1 MNFARSFLA
10 ALLGSLTSFLI
21 LLIFFLIFISGI
33 ASIASLENQISFIKE
48 NSILKLDLNKPVNER
63 ASIYQEFESLLGLDE
78 EILGLNNIIE
88 SINIAKENENIKGIE
103 LKCDFPL
110 TGWAQTR
117 AIRETL
123 KDFKKSGKFIYAYSD
138 VFTQKGYYLASIA
151 DTIGVNPEGTVE
163 FKGLSS
169 EVLYYK
175 DFQDKY
181 GIKMEVIRHG
191 KYKSA
196 VEPYLENKMSSN
208 NRKQIKELIESI
220 WETISGEISQSRKV
234 NKSKIDQIAEN
245 LDANTPQKALNS
257 NLIDLIIYQD
267 QMDSIIKKSIGF
279 KYEKDLNKIGVKK
292 IIASQKNYNN
302 KIKDRIAVLYATGTI
317 LYGEGSE
324 NIIGQGIFVD
334 AFEKISNDDWI
345 KAIVLR
351 IDSPGGVAL
360 TSDIILRALKLAQT
374 KKPVV
379 VSMGNVAASGGYY
392 IASGADKIYA
402 DPLSITGSIGVFAS
416 LPNISGF
423 SKKIGLNSEQVSTHK
438 NSMGYSIYEPL
449 QPGFIKSTKESIK
462 KVYETFKLK
471 VSEGRNL
478 TLDEVESIAQGR
490 VWTGKQALNIGLID
504 SLGDLN
510 LAIEGA
516 AKLADIK
523 EFNIIEYPKRK
534 ASFESLIQDFSIS
547 LKGNNLENKIPD
559 FIKSIT
565 KKRNIYSSSNIQ
577 ALLPFE
583 LNIY

>member
-220 WETISGEISQSRKV
+220 WETISDEISQSRKV
-234 NKSKIDQIAEN
+234 NNSKINQIAEN
-245 LDANTPQKALNS
+245 LDANTPQKAFNS

-324 NIIGQGIFVD
+324 NIIGQGLFVD

-345 KAIVLR
+345 KAIVVR

-360 TSDIILRALKLAQT
+360 TSDIILRSLKLAKT
-374 KKPVV
+374 KKPVI

-438 NSMGYSIYEPL
+438 NSMGYSIYKPL

-462 KVYETFKLK
+462 KVYESFKLK
-471 VSEGRNL
+471 VAEGRNL

-490 VWTGKQALNIGLID
+490 VWSGKQALNIGLID

-510 LAIEGA
+510 AAINGA
-516 AKLADIK
+516 AKLAEIN

-547 LKGNNLENKIPD
+547 LKDNKIENKIPD
-559 FIKSIT
+559 FIKLIT
-565 KKRNIYSSSNIQ
+565 EQRNIQSSKNIQ
-577 ALLPFE
+577 ALIPFD

>member
-1 MNFARSFLA
+1 MNFARSFIA
-10 ALLGSLTSFLI
+10 ALLGSLTSFVI
-21 LLIFFLIFISGI
+21 LFVFFLIFISGI

-48 NSILKLDLNKPVNER
+48 SSILKLDLNKPVNER
-63 ASIYQEFESLLGLDE
+63 ASIYQEFESILGLDE

-88 SINIAKENENIKGIE
+88 SINIAKENDNIKGIE

-117 AIRETL
+117 TIRETL

-151 DTIGVNPEGTVE
+151 DTIAINPEGTVE

-220 WETISGEISQSRKV
+220 WKTISGEISQSRKI
-234 NKSKIDQIAEN
+234 NKSKINQIAEN

-279 KYEKDLNKIGVKK
+279 EYEKDLNKIGVKK

-345 KAIVLR
+345 KAIVVR

-360 TSDIILRALKLAQT
+360 TSDIILRSLKLAKT

-510 LAIEGA
+510 SAIEGA

-523 EFNIIEYPKRK
+523 KFNIIEYPKRK

>member
-1 MNFARSFLA
+1 MNFTRSFLA
-10 ALLGSLTSFLI
+10 ALLGSLTSFII
-21 LLIFFLIFISGI
+21 LFIFFLIFISGI

-48 NSILKLDLNKPVNER
+48 SSILKLDLNKPVNER
-63 ASIYQEFESLLGLDE
+63 ASIYQEFESILGLDE

-88 SINIAKENENIKGIE
+88 SINIAKENDNIKGIE

-117 AIRETL
+117 TIRETL

-151 DTIGVNPEGTVE
+151 DTIAINPEGTVE

-220 WETISGEISQSRKV
+220 WETISDEISQSRKV
-234 NKSKIDQIAEN
+234 NKSKINQIAEN

-267 QMDSIIKKSIGF
+267 QMDSIIKKSIGVE
-279 KYEKDLNKIGVKK
+279 YEKDLNKIGVKK

-345 KAIVLR
+345 KAIVVR

-360 TSDIILRALKLAQT
+360 TSDIILRSLKLAKT

-438 NSMGYSIYEPL
+438 NSMGYSIYKPL

-462 KVYETFKLK
+462 KVYESFKLK

-490 VWTGKQALNIGLID
+490 VWSGKQALNIGLID

-510 LAIEGA
+510 AAIEDA

-547 LKGNNLENKIPD
+547 LKGNNIENKIPD

-565 KKRNIYSSSNIQ
+565 KKRNIQSSKNIQ

>member
-10 ALLGSLTSFLI
+10 ALLGSLTSFVI
-21 LLIFFLIFISGI
+21 LFVFFLIFISGI

-63 ASIYQEFESLLGLDE
+63 ASIYEEFESLLGLDE

-220 WETISGEISQSRKV
+220 WETISDEISQSRKV
-234 NKSKIDQIAEN
+234 NNSKINQIAEN
-245 LDANTPQKALNS
+245 LDANTPQKAFNS

-279 KYEKDLNKIGVKK
+279 EYEKDLNKIGVKK

-324 NIIGQGIFVD
+324 NIIGQGLFVD

-345 KAIVLR
+345 KAIVVR

-360 TSDIILRALKLAQT
+360 TSDIILRSLKLAKT
-374 KKPVV
+374 KKPVI

>member
-10 ALLGSLTSFLI
+10 ALLGSLTSFVI
-21 LLIFFLIFISGI
+21 LFVFFLIFISGI

-48 NSILKLDLNKPVNER
+48 SSILKLDLNKPVNER
-63 ASIYQEFESLLGLDE
+63 ASIYQEFESILGLDE

-88 SINIAKENENIKGIE
+88 SINIAKENDNIKGIE

-117 AIRETL
+117 TIRETL

-151 DTIGVNPEGTVE
+151 DTIAINPEGTVE

-220 WETISGEISQSRKV
+220 WETISGEISQSRKI
-234 NKSKIDQIAEN
+234 NKSKINQIAEN

-279 KYEKDLNKIGVKK
+279 EYEKDLNKIGVKK

-345 KAIVLR
+345 KAIVVR

-360 TSDIILRALKLAQT
+360 TSDIILRSLKLAKT

>member
-220 WETISGEISQSRKV
+220 WETISDEISQSRKV
-234 NKSKIDQIAEN
+234 NNSKINQIAEN
-245 LDANTPQKALNS
+245 LDANTPQKAFNS

-324 NIIGQGIFVD
+324 NIIGQGLFVD

-345 KAIVLR
+345 KAIVVR

-360 TSDIILRALKLAQT
+360 TSDIILRSLKLAKT
-374 KKPVV
+374 KKPVI

-438 NSMGYSIYEPL
+438 NSMGYSIYKPL

-462 KVYETFKLK
+462 KVYESFKLK
-471 VSEGRNL
+471 VAEGRNL

-490 VWTGKQALNIGLID
+490 VWSGKQALNIGLID

-510 LAIEGA
+510 AAINGA
-516 AKLADIK
+516 AKLAEIN

-547 LKGNNLENKIPD
+547 LKENKIENKIPD
-559 FIKSIT
+559 FIKLIT
-565 KKRNIYSSSNIQ
+565 EQRNIQSSKNIQ
-577 ALLPFE
+577 ALIPFD

>member
-1 MNFARSFLA
+1 MNFTRSFLA
-10 ALLGSLTSFLI
+10 ALLGSLTSFII
-21 LLIFFLIFISGI
+21 LFIFFLIFISGI

-48 NSILKLDLNKPVNER
+48 SSILKLDLNKPVNER

-88 SINIAKENENIKGIE
+88 SINIAKENDNIKGIE

-117 AIRETL
+117 TIRETL

-151 DTIGVNPEGTVE
+151 DTIAVNPEGTLE

-220 WETISGEISQSRKV
+220 WETISDEISQSRKV
-234 NKSKIDQIAEN
+234 NKSKINQIAEN

-279 KYEKDLNKIGVKK
+279 EYEKDLNKIGVKK

-345 KAIVLR
+345 KAIVVR

-360 TSDIILRALKLAQT
+360 TSDIILRSLKLAKT

-438 NSMGYSIYEPL
+438 NSMGYSIYKPL

-462 KVYETFKLK
+462 KVYESFKLK

-490 VWTGKQALNIGLID
+490 VWSGKQALNIGLID

-510 LAIEGA
+510 AAIEDA

-565 KKRNIYSSSNIQ
+565 EKRNIQSSKNIQ
-577 ALLPFE
+577 AILPFE

>member
-117 AIRETL
+117 TIRETL

-151 DTIGVNPEGTVE
+151 DTIAINPEGTVE

-196 VEPYLENKMSSN
+196 VEPYIENKMSSN

-220 WETISGEISQSRKV
+220 WETISGEISQSRKI
-234 NKSKIDQIAEN
+234 NKSKINQIAEN

-257 NLIDLIIYQD
+257 NLIDLIVYQD

-279 KYEKDLNKIGVKK
+279 EYEKDLNKIGVKK

-345 KAIVLR
+345 KAIVVR

-360 TSDIILRALKLAQT
+360 TSDIILRSLKLAKT

-438 NSMGYSIYEPL
+438 NSMGYSIYKPL

-462 KVYETFKLK
+462 KVYESFKLK
-471 VSEGRNL
+471 VAEGRNL

-490 VWTGKQALNIGLID
+490 VWSGKQALNIGLID

-510 LAIEGA
+510 AAINGA
-516 AKLADIK
+516 AKLAEIN

-547 LKGNNLENKIPD
+547 LKENKIENKIPD
-559 FIKSIT
+559 FIKLIT
-565 KKRNIYSSSNIQ
+565 EQRNIQSSKNIQ
-577 ALLPFE
+577 ALIPFD

>member
-10 ALLGSLTSFLI
+10 ALLGSLTSFVI
-21 LLIFFLIFISGI
+21 LFIFFLIFISGI

-48 NSILKLDLNKPVNER
+48 SSILKLDLNKPVNER

-88 SINIAKENENIKGIE
+88 SINIAKENDNIKGIE

-117 AIRETL
+117 TIRETL

-151 DTIGVNPEGTVE
+151 DTIAINPEGTLE

-220 WETISGEISQSRKV
+220 WETISDEISQSRKV
-234 NKSKIDQIAEN
+234 NKSKINQIAEN

-267 QMDSIIKKSIGF
+267 QIDSILKKSIGVE
-279 KYEKDLNKIGVKK
+279 YEKDLNKIGVKK

-345 KAIVLR
+345 KAIVVR

-360 TSDIILRALKLAQT
+360 TSDIILRSLKLAKT

-438 NSMGYSIYEPL
+438 NSMGYSIYKPL

-462 KVYETFKLK
+462 KVYESFKLK

-490 VWTGKQALNIGLID
+490 VWSGKQALNIGLID

-510 LAIEGA
+510 AAIEDA

-547 LKGNNLENKIPD
+547 LKGNNIENKIPD

-565 KKRNIYSSSNIQ
+565 KKRNIQSSKNIQ

>member
-10 ALLGSLTSFLI
+10 ALLGSLTSFVI
-21 LLIFFLIFISGI
+21 LFIFFLIFISGI

-48 NSILKLDLNKPVNER
+48 SSILKLDLNKPVNER

-88 SINIAKENENIKGIE
+88 SINIAKENDNIKGIE

-117 AIRETL
+117 TIRETL

-151 DTIGVNPEGTVE
+151 DTIAINPEGTVE

-220 WETISGEISQSRKV
+220 WETISDEISQSRKV
-234 NKSKIDQIAEN
+234 NKSKINQIAEN

-279 KYEKDLNKIGVKK
+279 EYEKDLNKIGVKK
-292 IIASQKNYNN
+292 TIASQKNYNN

-345 KAIVLR
+345 KAIVVR

-360 TSDIILRALKLAQT
+360 TSDIILRSLKLAKQ
-374 KKPVV
+374 
-379 VSMGNVAASGGYY
+379 
-392 IASGADKIYA
+392 
-402 DPLSITGSIGVFAS
+402 
-416 LPNISGF
+416 
-423 SKKIGLNSEQVSTHK
+423 K
-438 NSMGYSIYEPL
+438 N
-449 QPGFIKSTKESIK
+449 Q
-462 KVYETFKLK
+462 
-471 VSEGRNL
+471 
-478 TLDEVESIAQGR
+478 
-490 VWTGKQALNIGLID
+490 
-504 SLGDLN
+504 
-510 LAIEGA
+510 
-516 AKLADIK
+516 
-523 EFNIIEYPKRK
+523 
-534 ASFESLIQDFSIS
+534 
-547 LKGNNLENKIPD
+547 
-559 FIKSIT
+559 
-565 KKRNIYSSSNIQ
+565 
-577 ALLPFE
+577 
-583 LNIY
+583 

>member
-10 ALLGSLTSFLI
+10 ALLGSLTSFVI
-21 LLIFFLIFISGI
+21 LFVFFLIFISGI

-48 NSILKLDLNKPVNER
+48 SSILKLDLNKPVNER
-63 ASIYQEFESLLGLDE
+63 ASIYQEFESILGLDE

-88 SINIAKENENIKGIE
+88 SINIAKENDNIKGIE

-117 AIRETL
+117 TIRETL
-123 KDFKKSGKFIYAYSD
+123 KNFKKSGKFIYAYSD

-151 DTIGVNPEGTVE
+151 DTIAINPEGTVE

-220 WETISGEISQSRKV
+220 WETISGEISQSRKI
-234 NKSKIDQIAEN
+234 NKSKINQIAEN

-279 KYEKDLNKIGVKK
+279 EYEKDLNKIGVKK

-345 KAIVLR
+345 KAIVVR

-360 TSDIILRALKLAQT
+360 TSDIILRSLKLAKT

-462 KVYETFKLK
+462 KVYESFKLK

>member
-21 LLIFFLIFISGI
+21 LLVFFLIFISGI

-63 ASIYQEFESLLGLDE
+63 ASIYEEFESLLGLDE

-117 AIRETL
+117 TIRETL

-220 WETISGEISQSRKV
+220 WETISDEISQSRKV
-234 NKSKIDQIAEN
+234 NNSKINQIE
-245 LDANTPQKALNS
+245 QKARS
-257 NLIDLIIYQD
+257 WDEISDFGD
-267 QMDSIIKKSIGF
+267 
-279 KYEKDLNKIGVKK
+279 
-292 IIASQKNYNN
+292 
-302 KIKDRIAVLYATGTI
+302 TI
-317 LYGEGSE
+317 
-324 NIIGQGIFVD
+324 
-334 AFEKISNDDWI
+334 
-345 KAIVLR
+345 R
-351 IDSPGGVAL
+351 
-360 TSDIILRALKLAQT
+360 
-374 KKPVV
+374 
-379 VSMGNVAASGGYY
+379 NV
-392 IASGADKIYA
+392 
-402 DPLSITGSIGVFAS
+402 
-416 LPNISGF
+416 
-423 SKKIGLNSEQVSTHK
+423 
-438 NSMGYSIYEPL
+438 EP
-449 QPGFIKSTKESIK
+449 
-462 KVYETFKLK
+462 
-471 VSEGRNL
+471 
-478 TLDEVESIAQGR
+478 
-490 VWTGKQALNIGLID
+490 
-504 SLGDLN
+504 
-510 LAIEGA
+510 
-516 AKLADIK
+516 
-523 EFNIIEYPKRK
+523 
-534 ASFESLIQDFSIS
+534 
-547 LKGNNLENKIPD
+547 
-559 FIKSIT
+559 
-565 KKRNIYSSSNIQ
+565 
-577 ALLPFE
+577 
-583 LNIY
+583 

>member
-1 MNFARSFLA
+1 MKW
-10 ALLGSLTSFLI
+10 
-21 LLIFFLIFISGI
+21 
-33 ASIASLENQISFIKE
+33 QQC
-48 NSILKLDLNKPVNER
+48 PV
-63 ASIYQEFESLLGLDE
+63 
-78 EILGLNNIIE
+78 
-88 SINIAKENENIKGIE
+88 
-103 LKCDFPL
+103 
-110 TGWAQTR
+110 
-117 AIRETL
+117 
-123 KDFKKSGKFIYAYSD
+123 
-138 VFTQKGYYLASIA
+138 
-151 DTIGVNPEGTVE
+151 
-163 FKGLSS
+163 
-169 EVLYYK
+169 
-175 DFQDKY
+175 
-181 GIKMEVIRHG
+181 
-191 KYKSA
+191 
-196 VEPYLENKMSSN
+196 
-208 NRKQIKELIESI
+208 KELIESI
-220 WETISGEISQSRKV
+220 WETISDEISQSRKV
-234 NKSKIDQIAEN
+234 NKLKINQIAEN

-279 KYEKDLNKIGVKK
+279 EYEKDLNKIGVKK
-292 IIASQKNYNN
+292 TIASQKNYNN

-345 KAIVLR
+345 KAIVVR

-360 TSDIILRALKLAQT
+360 TSDIILRSLKLAKT

-438 NSMGYSIYEPL
+438 NSMGYSIYKPL

-462 KVYETFKLK
+462 KVYESFKLK

-490 VWTGKQALNIGLID
+490 VWSGKQALNIGLID

-510 LAIEGA
+510 AAIEDA

-547 LKGNNLENKIPD
+547 LKGNNIENKIPD

-565 KKRNIYSSSNIQ
+565 KKRNIQSSKNIQ

>member
-10 ALLGSLTSFLI
+10 ALLGSLTSFVI
-21 LLIFFLIFISGI
+21 LFVFFLIFISGI

-48 NSILKLDLNKPVNER
+48 SSILKLDLNKPVNER
-63 ASIYQEFESLLGLDE
+63 ASIYQEFESILGLDE

-88 SINIAKENENIKGIE
+88 SINIAKENDNIKGIE

-117 AIRETL
+117 TIRETL

-151 DTIGVNPEGTVE
+151 DTIAINPEGTVE

-220 WETISGEISQSRKV
+220 WETISGEISQSRKI
-234 NKSKIDQIAEN
+234 NKSKINQIAEN

-317 LYGEGSE
+317 LYG
-324 NIIGQGIFVD
+324 
-334 AFEKISNDDWI
+334 
-345 KAIVLR
+345 
-351 IDSPGGVAL
+351 
-360 TSDIILRALKLAQT
+360 
-374 KKPVV
+374 
-379 VSMGNVAASGGYY
+379 
-392 IASGADKIYA
+392 
-402 DPLSITGSIGVFAS
+402 
-416 LPNISGF
+416 
-423 SKKIGLNSEQVSTHK
+423 
-438 NSMGYSIYEPL
+438 
-449 QPGFIKSTKESIK
+449 
-462 KVYETFKLK
+462 
-471 VSEGRNL
+471 
-478 TLDEVESIAQGR
+478 
-490 VWTGKQALNIGLID
+490 
-504 SLGDLN
+504 
-510 LAIEGA
+510 
-516 AKLADIK
+516 
-523 EFNIIEYPKRK
+523 
-534 ASFESLIQDFSIS
+534 
-547 LKGNNLENKIPD
+547 
-559 FIKSIT
+559 
-565 KKRNIYSSSNIQ
+565 
-577 ALLPFE
+577 
-583 LNIY
+583 

>member
-10 ALLGSLTSFLI
+10 ALLGSLTSFVI
-21 LLIFFLIFISGI
+21 LFVFFLIFISGI

-48 NSILKLDLNKPVNER
+48 SSILKLDLNKPVNER
-63 ASIYQEFESLLGLDE
+63 ASIYQEFESILGLDE

-88 SINIAKENENIKGIE
+88 SINIAKENDNIKGIE

-117 AIRETL
+117 TIRETL

-151 DTIGVNPEGTVE
+151 DTIAINPEGTVE

-220 WETISGEISQSRKV
+220 WETISGEISQSRKI
-234 NKSKIDQIAEN
+234 NKSKINQIAEN

-279 KYEKDLNKIGVKK
+279 EYEKDLNKIGVKK

-462 KVYETFKLK
+462 KVYESFKLK

-523 EFNIIEYPKRK
+523 KFNIIEYPKRK

>member
-1 MNFARSFLA
+1 MNFTRSFLA
-10 ALLGSLTSFLI
+10 ALLGSLTSFVI
-21 LLIFFLIFISGI
+21 LFIFFLIFISGI

-48 NSILKLDLNKPVNER
+48 SSILKLDLNKPVNER

-88 SINIAKENENIKGIE
+88 SINIAKENDNIKGIE

-117 AIRETL
+117 TIRETL

-151 DTIGVNPEGTVE
+151 DTIAINPEGTVE

-220 WETISGEISQSRKV
+220 WETISDEISQSRKV
-234 NKSKIDQIAEN
+234 NKLKINQIAEN

-279 KYEKDLNKIGVKK
+279 EYEKDLNKIGVKK
-292 IIASQKNYNN
+292 TIASQKNYNN

-345 KAIVLR
+345 KAIVVR

-360 TSDIILRALKLAQT
+360 TSDIILRSLKLAKT

-438 NSMGYSIYEPL
+438 NSMGYSIYKPL

-462 KVYETFKLK
+462 KVYESFKLK
-471 VSEGRNL
+471 VSEGRSL

-490 VWTGKQALNIGLID
+490 VWSGKQALNIGLID

-510 LAIEGA
+510 AAIEDA

-534 ASFESLIQDFSIS
+534 ASFESIIQDFSIS
-547 LKGNNLENKIPD
+547 LKGNNIENKIPD

-565 KKRNIYSSSNIQ
+565 KKRNIQSSKNIQ

>member
-10 ALLGSLTSFLI
+10 ALLGSLTSFVI
-21 LLIFFLIFISGI
+21 LFIFFLIFISGI

-48 NSILKLDLNKPVNER
+48 SSILKLDLNKPVNER

-88 SINIAKENENIKGIE
+88 SINIAKENDNIKGIE

-117 AIRETL
+117 TIRETL

-151 DTIGVNPEGTVE
+151 DTIAINPEGTLE

-220 WETISGEISQSRKV
+220 WETISDEISQSRKV
-234 NKSKIDQIAEN
+234 NKSKINQIAEN

-267 QMDSIIKKSIGF
+267 QMDSIIKKSIGVE
-279 KYEKDLNKIGVKK
+279 YEKDLNKIGVKK

-345 KAIVLR
+345 KAIVVR

-360 TSDIILRALKLAQT
+360 TSDIILRSLKLAKT

-438 NSMGYSIYEPL
+438 NSMGYSIYKPL

-462 KVYETFKLK
+462 KVYESFKLK

-490 VWTGKQALNIGLID
+490 VWSGKQALNIGLID

-510 LAIEGA
+510 AAIEDA

-534 ASFESLIQDFSIS
+534 ASFESIIQDFSIS
-547 LKGNNLENKIPD
+547 LKGNNIENKIPD

-565 KKRNIYSSSNIQ
+565 KKRNIQSSKNIQ

>member
-220 WETISGEISQSRKV
+220 WETISDEISQSRKV
-234 NKSKIDQIAEN
+234 NNSKINQIAEN
-245 LDANTPQKALNS
+245 LDANTPQKAFNS

-279 KYEKDLNKIGVKK
+279 EYEKDLNKIGVKK

-324 NIIGQGIFVD
+324 NIIGQGLFVD

-345 KAIVLR
+345 KAIVVR

-360 TSDIILRALKLAQT
+360 TSDIILRSLKLAKT
-374 KKPVV
+374 KKPVI

-438 NSMGYSIYEPL
+438 NSMGYSIYKPL

-462 KVYETFKLK
+462 KVYESFKLK
-471 VSEGRNL
+471 VAEGRNL

-490 VWTGKQALNIGLID
+490 VWSGKQALNIGLID

-510 LAIEGA
+510 AAINGA
-516 AKLADIK
+516 AKLAEIN

-547 LKGNNLENKIPD
+547 LKDNKIENKIPD
-559 FIKSIT
+559 FIKLIT
-565 KKRNIYSSSNIQ
+565 EQRNIQSSKNIQ
-577 ALLPFE
+577 ALIPFD

>member
-1 MNFARSFLA
+1 MNFTRSFLA
-10 ALLGSLTSFLI
+10 ALLGSLTSFII
-21 LLIFFLIFISGI
+21 LFIFFLIFISGI

-48 NSILKLDLNKPVNER
+48 SSILKLDLNKPVNER

-88 SINIAKENENIKGIE
+88 SINIAKENDNIKGIE

-117 AIRETL
+117 TIRETL

-151 DTIGVNPEGTVE
+151 DTIAVNPEGTVE

-220 WETISGEISQSRKV
+220 WETISDEISQSRKV
-234 NKSKIDQIAEN
+234 NKLKINQIAEN

-279 KYEKDLNKIGVKK
+279 EYEKDLNKVGVKK

-345 KAIVLR
+345 KAIVVR

-360 TSDIILRALKLAQT
+360 TSDIILRSLKLAKT

-438 NSMGYSIYEPL
+438 NSMGYSIYKPL

-462 KVYETFKLK
+462 KVYESFKLK

-478 TLDEVESIAQGR
+478 TLDEVELIAQGR
-490 VWTGKQALNIGLID
+490 VWSGRQALNIGLID

-510 LAIEGA
+510 AAIEEA

-523 EFNIIEYPKRK
+523 EFNIIEFPKRK

-547 LKGNNLENKIPD
+547 LKGNNIENKIPD

-565 KKRNIYSSSNIQ
+565 EKRNIQSSKNIQ

>member
-10 ALLGSLTSFLI
+10 ALLGSLTSFVI
-21 LLIFFLIFISGI
+21 LFVFFLIFISGI

-48 NSILKLDLNKPVNER
+48 SSILKLDLNKPVNER
-63 ASIYQEFESLLGLDE
+63 ASIYQEFESILGLDE

-88 SINIAKENENIKGIE
+88 SINIAKENDNIKGIE

-117 AIRETL
+117 TIRETL

-151 DTIGVNPEGTVE
+151 DTIAINPEGTVE

-220 WETISGEISQSRKV
+220 WETISGEISQSRKI
-234 NKSKIDQIAEN
+234 NKSKINQIAEN

-279 KYEKDLNKIGVKK
+279 EYEKDLNKIGVKK

-360 TSDIILRALKLAQT
+360 TSDIILRALKLAKT

-438 NSMGYSIYEPL
+438 NSMGYSIHEPL

-462 KVYETFKLK
+462 KVYESFKLK

-523 EFNIIEYPKRK
+523 KFNIIEYPKRK

>member
-10 ALLGSLTSFLI
+10 ALLGSLTSFVI
-21 LLIFFLIFISGI
+21 LFVFFLIFISGI

-48 NSILKLDLNKPVNER
+48 SSILKLDLNKPVNER
-63 ASIYQEFESLLGLDE
+63 ASIYQEFESILGLDE

-88 SINIAKENENIKGIE
+88 SINIAKENDNIKGIE

-117 AIRETL
+117 TIRETL

-151 DTIGVNPEGTVE
+151 DTIAINPEGTVE

-220 WETISGEISQSRKV
+220 WETISGEISQSRKI
-234 NKSKIDQIAEN
+234 NKSKINQIAEN

>member
-1 MNFARSFLA
+1 MNFGRSFLA

-21 LLIFFLIFISGI
+21 FFIILMIIISGV
-33 ASIASLENQISFIKE
+33 ASIASLENQISFIKDD
-48 NSILKLDLNKPVNER
+48 SIFKLDLNKPVNER
-63 ASIYQEFESLLGLDE
+63 NSIYQEFESVLGLDE

-88 SINIAKENENIKGIE
+88 SIKIAKENEKIKGIE

-117 AIRETL
+117 TIREAL
-123 KDFKKSGKFIYAYSD
+123 KDFKNSGKFIYAYSD

-151 DTIGVNPEGTVE
+151 DTIAINPEGTIE

-169 EVLYYK
+169 EILYYK
-175 DFQDKY
+175 DFQDEY

-196 VEPYLENKMSSN
+196 VEPYLQNKMSSE
-208 NRKQIKELIESI
+208 NREQIKELLESI
-220 WETISGEISQSRKV
+220 WKTISNEISESREI
-234 NKSKIDQIAEN
+234 NDLKINQIAEN
-245 LDANTPQKALNS
+245 LEANTPNKALNS
-257 NLIDLIIYQD
+257 NLIDLIIYED
-267 QMDSIIKKSIGF
+267 QMDSIIKKSINVG
-279 KYEKDLNKIGVKK
+279 YEKDLNKVSIKK
-292 IIASQKNYNN
+292 IISSQNNYNN
-302 KIKDRIAVLYATGTI
+302 QIKDRIAVVYATGTI

-324 NIIGQGIFVD
+324 NIIGQKVFVD
-334 AFEKISNDDWI
+334 TFKKIANDDWI
-345 KAIVLR
+345 KAIVVR

-360 TSDIILRALKLAQT
+360 TSDIILRSLQLAKS
-374 KKPVV
+374 KKPVI

-423 SKKIGLNSEQVSTHK
+423 TKNIGLNSEQVSTHK

-449 QPGFIKSTKESIK
+449 QPGFIKSTKESIE
-462 KVYETFKLK
+462 KVYDSFKLK
-471 VSEGRNL
+471 VSKGRNL
-478 TLDEVESIAQGR
+478 SLDEVESIAQGR
-490 VWTGKQALNIGLID
+490 VWSGKQALKIGLID

-510 LAIEGA
+510 TAIEDA
-516 AKLADIK
+516 AKISEIK
-523 EFNIIEYPKRK
+523 EFNIVEYPKRK
-534 ASFESLIQDFSIS
+534 ASFESFIQDFSIL
-547 LKGNNLENKIPD
+547 LKENQIESQVPELIKILTD
-559 FIKSIT
+559 
-565 KKRNIYSSSNIQ
+565 KRKNISNQNIQ

>member
-1 MNFARSFLA
+1 MNFARSFIA
-10 ALLGSLTSFLI
+10 ALLGSLTSFVI
-21 LLIFFLIFISGI
+21 LFVFFLIFISGI

-48 NSILKLDLNKPVNER
+48 SSILKLDLNKPVNER
-63 ASIYQEFESLLGLDE
+63 ASIYQEFESILGLDE

-88 SINIAKENENIKGIE
+88 SINIAKENDNIKGIE

-117 AIRETL
+117 TIRETL

-151 DTIGVNPEGTVE
+151 DTIAINPEGTVE

-220 WETISGEISQSRKV
+220 WETISGEISQSRKI
-234 NKSKIDQIAEN
+234 NKSKINQIAEN

-279 KYEKDLNKIGVKK
+279 EYEKDLNKIGVKK

-345 KAIVLR
+345 KAIVVR

-360 TSDIILRALKLAQT
+360 TSDIILRSLKLAKT

-438 NSMGYSIYEPL
+438 NSMGYSIYKPL

-462 KVYETFKLK
+462 KVYESFKLK

-523 EFNIIEYPKRK
+523 KFNIIEYPKRK

>member
-10 ALLGSLTSFLI
+10 ALLGSLTSFVI
-21 LLIFFLIFISGI
+21 LFVFFLIFISGI

-48 NSILKLDLNKPVNER
+48 SSILKLDLNKPVNER
-63 ASIYQEFESLLGLDE
+63 ASIYQEFESILGLDE

-88 SINIAKENENIKGIE
+88 SINIAKENDNIKGIE

-117 AIRETL
+117 TIRETL

-151 DTIGVNPEGTVE
+151 DTIAINPEGTVE

-220 WETISGEISQSRKV
+220 WETISGEISQSRKI
-234 NKSKIDQIAEN
+234 NKSKINQIAEN

-279 KYEKDLNKIGVKK
+279 EYEKDLNKIGVKK

-345 KAIVLR
+345 KAIVVR

-360 TSDIILRALKLAQT
+360 TSDIILRALKLAKT

>member
-1 MNFARSFLA
+1 MNFARSFIA
-10 ALLGSLTSFLI
+10 ALLGSLTSFVI
-21 LLIFFLIFISGI
+21 LFVFFLIFISGI

-48 NSILKLDLNKPVNER
+48 SSILKLDLNKPVNER
-63 ASIYQEFESLLGLDE
+63 ASIYQEFESILGLDE

-88 SINIAKENENIKGIE
+88 SINIAKENDNIKGIE

-117 AIRETL
+117 TIRETL

-151 DTIGVNPEGTVE
+151 DTIAINPEGTVE

-220 WETISGEISQSRKV
+220 WETISGEISQSRKI
-234 NKSKIDQIAEN
+234 NKSKINQIAEN

-279 KYEKDLNKIGVKK
+279 EYEKDLNKIGVKK

-345 KAIVLR
+345 KAIVVR

-360 TSDIILRALKLAQT
+360 TSDIILRSLKLAKT

-523 EFNIIEYPKRK
+523 KFNIIEYPKRK

>member
-1 MNFARSFLA
+1 MNFGRSFLA

-21 LLIFFLIFISGI
+21 FFIILMIIISGV
-33 ASIASLENQISFIKE
+33 ASIASLENQISFIKDD
-48 NSILKLDLNKPVNER
+48 SIFKLDLNKPVNER
-63 ASIYQEFESLLGLDE
+63 NSIYQEFESVLGLDE

-88 SINIAKENENIKGIE
+88 SIKIAKENEKIKGIE

-117 AIRETL
+117 TIREAL
-123 KDFKKSGKFIYAYSD
+123 KDFKNSGKFIYAYSD

-151 DTIGVNPEGTVE
+151 DTIAINPEGTIE

-169 EVLYYK
+169 EILYYK
-175 DFQDKY
+175 DFQDEY

-196 VEPYLENKMSSN
+196 VEPYLQNKMSSE
-208 NRKQIKELIESI
+208 NREQIKELLESI
-220 WETISGEISQSRKV
+220 WKTISNEISESREI
-234 NKSKIDQIAEN
+234 NDLKINQIAEN
-245 LDANTPQKALNS
+245 LEANTPNKALNS
-257 NLIDLIIYQD
+257 NLIDLIIYED
-267 QMDSIIKKSIGF
+267 QMDSIIKKSINIG
-279 KYEKDLNKIGVKK
+279 YEKDLNKVSIKK
-292 IIASQKNYNN
+292 IISSQNNYNN
-302 KIKDRIAVLYATGTI
+302 QIKDRIAVVYATGTI

-324 NIIGQGIFVD
+324 NIIGQKVFVD
-334 AFEKISNDDWI
+334 TFKKIANDDWI
-345 KAIVLR
+345 KAIVVR

-360 TSDIILRALKLAQT
+360 TSDIILRSLQLAKS
-374 KKPVV
+374 KKPVI

-423 SKKIGLNSEQVSTHK
+423 TKNIGLNSEQVSTHK

-449 QPGFIKSTKESIK
+449 QPGFIKSTKESIE
-462 KVYETFKLK
+462 KVYDSFKLK
-471 VSEGRNL
+471 VSKGRNL
-478 TLDEVESIAQGR
+478 SLDEVESIAQGR
-490 VWTGKQALNIGLID
+490 VWSGKQALKIGLID

-510 LAIEGA
+510 TAIEDA
-516 AKLADIK
+516 AKISEIK
-523 EFNIIEYPKRK
+523 EFNIVEYPKRK
-534 ASFESLIQDFSIS
+534 ASFESFIQDFSIL
-547 LKGNNLENKIPD
+547 LKENQIESQVPELIKILTD
-559 FIKSIT
+559 
-565 KKRNIYSSSNIQ
+565 KRKNISNQNIQ

>member
-10 ALLGSLTSFLI
+10 ALLGSLTSFVI
-21 LLIFFLIFISGI
+21 LFIFFLIFISGI

-48 NSILKLDLNKPVNER
+48 SSILKLDLNKPVNER

-78 EILGLNNIIE
+78 EILGLNNIVE
-88 SINIAKENENIKGIE
+88 SINIAKENDNIKGIE

-117 AIRETL
+117 TIRETL

-151 DTIGVNPEGTVE
+151 DTIAINPEGTLE

-220 WETISGEISQSRKV
+220 WETISDEISQSRKV
-234 NKSKIDQIAEN
+234 NKSKINQIAEN

-267 QMDSIIKKSIGF
+267 QIDSILKKSIGVE
-279 KYEKDLNKIGVKK
+279 YEKDLNKIGVKK

-345 KAIVLR
+345 KAIVVR

-360 TSDIILRALKLAQT
+360 TSDIILRSLKLAKT

-438 NSMGYSIYEPL
+438 NSMGYSIYKPL

-462 KVYETFKLK
+462 KVYESFKLK

-490 VWTGKQALNIGLID
+490 VWSGKQALNIGLID

-510 LAIEGA
+510 AAIEDA

-565 KKRNIYSSSNIQ
+565 KKRNIQSSKNIQ

>member
-220 WETISGEISQSRKV
+220 WETISDEISQSRKI
-234 NKSKIDQIAEN
+234 NNSKINQIAEN
-245 LDANTPQKALNS
+245 LDANTPQKAFNS

-279 KYEKDLNKIGVKK
+279 EYEKDLNKIGVKK

-324 NIIGQGIFVD
+324 NIIGQGLFVD

-345 KAIVLR
+345 KAIVVR

-360 TSDIILRALKLAQT
+360 TSDIILRSLKLAKT
-374 KKPVV
+374 KKPVI

-438 NSMGYSIYEPL
+438 NSMGYSIYKPL

-462 KVYETFKLK
+462 KVYESFKLK
-471 VSEGRNL
+471 VAEGRNL

-490 VWTGKQALNIGLID
+490 VWSGKQALNIGLID

-510 LAIEGA
+510 AAIKDA
-516 AKLADIK
+516 AKLADVK

-547 LKGNNLENKIPD
+547 LKGNNIENKIPD
-559 FIKSIT
+559 FIKSLT
-565 KKRNIYSSSNIQ
+565 EKRNIQSSKNIQ

>member
-10 ALLGSLTSFLI
+10 ALLGSLTSFVI
-21 LLIFFLIFISGI
+21 LFVFFLIFISGI

-48 NSILKLDLNKPVNER
+48 SSILKLDLNKPVNER
-63 ASIYQEFESLLGLDE
+63 ASIYQEFESILGLDE

-88 SINIAKENENIKGIE
+88 SINIAKENDNIKGIE

-117 AIRETL
+117 TIRETL

-151 DTIGVNPEGTVE
+151 DTIAINPEGTLE

-220 WETISGEISQSRKV
+220 WETISDEISQSRKV
-234 NKSKIDQIAEN
+234 NKSKINQIAEN

-279 KYEKDLNKIGVKK
+279 EYEKDLNKIGVKK

-360 TSDIILRALKLAQT
+360 TSDIILRSLKLAKT

-462 KVYETFKLK
+462 KVYESFKLK

-478 TLDEVESIAQGR
+478 TLDEVELIAQGR
-490 VWTGKQALNIGLID
+490 VWSGKQALNIGLID

-510 LAIEGA
+510 AAIEDA

>member
-10 ALLGSLTSFLI
+10 ALLGSLTSFVI
-21 LLIFFLIFISGI
+21 LFVFFLIFISGI

-48 NSILKLDLNKPVNER
+48 SSILKLDLNKPVNER
-63 ASIYQEFESLLGLDE
+63 ASIYQEFESILGLDE

-88 SINIAKENENIKGIE
+88 SINIAKENDNIKGIE

-117 AIRETL
+117 TIRETL

-151 DTIGVNPEGTVE
+151 DTIAINPEGTVE

-220 WETISGEISQSRKV
+220 WETISGEISQSRKI
-234 NKSKIDQIAEN
+234 NKSKINQIAEN

-360 TSDIILRALKLAQT
+360 TSDIILRALKLAKT

-438 NSMGYSIYEPL
+438 NSMGYSIYKPL

>member
-1 MNFARSFLA
+1 MNFARSFIA
-10 ALLGSLTSFLI
+10 ALLGSLTSFVI
-21 LLIFFLIFISGI
+21 LFVFFLIFISGI

-48 NSILKLDLNKPVNER
+48 SSILKLDLNKPVNER
-63 ASIYQEFESLLGLDE
+63 ASIYQEFESILGLDE

-88 SINIAKENENIKGIE
+88 SINIAKENDNIKGIE

-117 AIRETL
+117 TIRETL

-151 DTIGVNPEGTVE
+151 DTIAINPEGTVE

-220 WETISGEISQSRKV
+220 WETISGEISQSRKI
-234 NKSKIDQIAEN
+234 NKSKINQIAEN

-279 KYEKDLNKIGVKK
+279 EYEKDLNKIGVKK

-345 KAIVLR
+345 KAIVVR

-360 TSDIILRALKLAQT
+360 TSDIILRALKLAKT

-462 KVYETFKLK
+462 KVYESFKLK